1 MFKRRGKSM
10 MWLMFFQN
18 LMMDKPLATNLNMML
33 PESIQRKEKEA
44 RPSISNQLFLKN
56 LSLKKKDFEKIL
68 ILSFK

>member
-1 MFKRRGKSM
+1 
-10 MWLMFFQN
+10 
-18 LMMDKPLATNLNMML
+18 MDKPLATNLNMML